1 DLLLHVVDASH
12 PDPEGQIRAVRAVL
26 ADIEGFDVPEIV
38 ALNKADLA
46 SPETIARLRS
56 QVKHAAVVSARTGEG
71 IEELRA
77 LIADMLPRPS
87 VDIDVVVPYTR
98 GDLVSRVHTQGELVS
113 EEFLAEGTRLVA
125 RVDETLASELAA
137 ARQ

>member
-1 DLLLHVVDASH
+1 
-12 PDPEGQIRAVRAVL
+12 
-26 ADIEGFDVPEIV
+26 
-38 ALNKADLA
+38 
-46 SPETIARLRS
+46 
-56 QVKHAAVVSARTGEG
+56 
-71 IEELRA
+71 
-77 LIADMLPRPS
+77 DMLPRPS

>member
-1 DLLLHVVDASH
+1 M
-12 PDPEGQIRAVRAVL
+12 
-26 ADIEGFDVPEIV
+26 PEIV

-56 QVKHAAVVSARTGEG
+56 QVEHAAVVSARTGEG

-98 GDLVSRVHTQGELVS
+98 GDLVSRVHTHGELVS